1 MFLYVPKDSKFVL
14 IVVLLLVSAFAIDTI
29 LLYSYV
35 ISGIHIIMWVAV
47 EVRLLCAKRRQT
59 TELYLPKNDSPAP
72 HSPAQ

>member
-1 MFLYVPKDSKFVL
+1 MFLYIPKDSKFVL

-29 LLYSYV
+29 LVYSSYV

-59 TELYLPKNDSPAP
+59 TELHPQKMTP
-72 HSPAQ
+72 HSPGQ